1 MGQAL
6 DDLQWEDSVAPAR
19 VPMED
24 RHGRMK
30 AGPSAETAGYLE
42 EDDD

>member
-1 MGQAL
+1 MEQAL
-6 DDLQWEDSVAPAR
+6 DDLKWESDEPPER

-30 AGPSAETAGYLE
+30 AAPSAETEGYFCE
-42 EDDD
+42 